1 MKLSS
6 RMFTLALAASLA
18 GSYARAE
25 EQHALL
31 TALSQTTISGWVN
44 TSAIWSPAAS
54 SEPILFQDSFDTDS
68 SANWNVFAGA
78 PSGVE
83 DYTVE
88 WAFDYSTNK
97 YVSGGVTNTIPP
109 APNSTGT
116 SRGVKLTV
124 NHNDETPET
133 AGVNIYPKNQVFTGD
148 FALRFDMWINY
159 NGPAGGGAGSTE
171 HTIFGINH
179 VGDKVNW
186 HFAPTSDGIF
196 FAVTG
201 EGGAGTN
208 PNSDYVSYE
217 GDPTGAPIKFIDA
230 DGGFLDRDGDGTF
243 EDEVPSDTEF
253 NLLFPSPPFETT
265 GMPSKN
271 WVQVEVRQVG
281 TTVTWLING
290 YVIAEKASTLGWT
303 SGNIMLGI
311 MDVFNSIANPRADN
325 FVIFDNVR
333 VVQLSGDA
341 RPRLTLAATAASA
354 SEPSTSGA
362 FTITRSGST
371 TSALTVT
378 LRVRGTAT
386 AGQDYAAIPLT
397 TNIPA
402 GAASLEIP
410 VSVINDL
417 RAEPVETVVL
427 DLVSNQAEYEVFAPM
442 TGTVEI
448 TDDNDVTS
456 INVAIANAFAY
467 EGIPSDTAAFRLSR
481 VGDNSGDLTVN
492 FSLSGTA
499 QSGTDYQ
506 SPGASV
512 VIPAGANDALVTITP
527 IDNTI
532 SNENRTVTLTL
543 AAGTGYTLGTVT
555 DGTVTIRNDDDGVAL
570 GNLLFSDNFDT
581 DTSADWTVFEAHPES
596 NRATFNYDY
605 SAVGVPVAPNTT
617 NGTTRGLKLEA
628 NIAGPTFTGLSVSP
642 TGEAFEG
649 NYRLSFDMWI
659 NYNGP
664 LPAGGTGST
673 MSFSAGVGTS
683 NNAAQFPGTAVDG
696 VLFSV
701 TGDGG
706 SGSDWRAYAA
716 TGAPLG
722 ASSGA
727 YAATGSET
735 GVLNNTNVYYAPF
748 GGAAAPEA
756 QLALFPDQ
764 TGLVSVGAPGI
775 AWHEVVIEKRGTNIS
790 WFVDNLRIATITL
803 TNKQIGSN
811 IFVGFFDINAT
822 QTGNQELSF
831 GLVDNLRVNALELS
845 QPPGEISITGVAR
858 SGNNIELTFT
868 APTNM
873 QSFVVEGSEA
883 VDGDYTPEPNVQFDT
898 VSSAGGITTRRATIP
913 ITTANRFFVVR
924 QQ

>member
-1 MKLSS
+1 M
-6 RMFTLALAASLA
+6 LALGASLA
-18 GSYARAE
+18 GSSVLAE
-25 EQHALL
+25 EQHALM
-31 TALSQTTISGWVN
+31 TALSQTAITGYVD
-44 TSAIWSPAAS
+44 TSAIWSRGAP
-54 SEPILFQDSFDTDS
+54 SEPILFQDNFDTDS

-83 DYTVE
+83 DYTVD

-124 NHNDETPET
+124 NHNDETAER
-133 AGVNIYPKNQVFTGD
+133 AGVNIYPKEKIFTGD
-148 FALRFDMWINY
+148 YALRFDMWINY
-159 NGPAGGGAGSTE
+159 NGPAGGGTGSTE
-171 HTIFGINH
+171 HAIFGINH
-179 VGDKVNW
+179 AGDKVNW
-186 HFAPTSDGIF
+186 HFASASDGIF

-217 GDPTGAPIKFIDA
+217 GDPGGAPLKFTDQ

-243 EDEVPSDTEF
+243 EEEVPGDSEF
-253 NLLFPSPPFETT
+253 NLLFPTPPFETT

-311 MDVFNSIANPRADN
+311 MDVFNSIANPREDN

-333 VVQLSGDA
+333 VVNLTGAAVPS
-341 RPRLTLAATAASA
+341 RLTLQSTAAAA
-354 SEPSTSGA
+354 SEPSTHGA
-362 FTITRSGST
+362 FTITRSGDLS
-371 TSALTVT
+371 SALTVN

-386 AGQDYAAIPLT
+386 AGQDYTAIPLM
-397 TNIPA
+397 TNVPA
-402 GAASLEIP
+402 GAATLEVP
-410 VSVINDL
+410 VSVINDA
-417 RAEPVETVVL
+417 RAESVETVIL
-427 DLVSNQAEYEVFAPM
+427 DLVANGTAYEVFAPM

-448 TDDNDVTS
+448 TDDNDVTA
-456 INVAIANAFAY
+456 INLAVANAFAY
-467 EGIPSDTAAFRLSR
+467 EGIPSDTAAFRVTR
-481 VGDNSGDLTVN
+481 VGDTSGDLTVN
-492 FSLSGTA
+492 YTLAGTGQA
-499 QSGTDYQ
+499 GTDYQ
-506 SPGASV
+506 NPGASV
-512 VIPAGANDALVTITP
+512 VIPAGASDALITIVP
-527 IDNTI
+527 IDNTV

-543 AAGTGYTLGTVT
+543 ASGTGYTLGTT
-555 DGTVTIRNDDDGVAL
+555 INGTVTIRNDDDGVEL
-570 GNLLFSDNFDT
+570 GEVLFSDNFDT
-581 DTSADWTVFEAHPES
+581 DTAAEWTVFEAHADN

-605 SAVGVPVAPNTT
+605 STIGIPAAPNTT
-617 NGTTRGLKLEA
+617 NSTTRGLKLEA
-628 NIAGPTFTGLSVSP
+628 NIAAPTFTGLSVSP
-642 TGEAFEG
+642 NGEAFEG
-649 NYRLSFDMWI
+649 DYRLSFDMWI

-706 SGSDWRAYAA
+706 SGTDWRAYVA

-727 YAATGSET
+727 YAATGTEL

-748 GGAAAPEA
+748 GGVAAPEA
-756 QLALFPDQ
+756 QLALYPDQ
-764 TGLVSVGAPGI
+764 TGLVSIGAPGL
-775 AWHEVVIEKRGTNIS
+775 AWHEVAIEKRGTNIS

-803 TNKQIGSN
+803 TNKPIGSN

-822 QTGNQELSF
+822 QTGNQDLAF
-831 GLVDNLRVNALELS
+831 GLVDNIRVNALES
-845 QPPGEISITGVAR
+845 SVPTGEINITGVVR
-858 SGNNIELTFT
+858 SGSNIELTFT
-868 APTNM
+868 APDSM
-873 QSFVVEGSEA
+873 QAFVVEGSA
-883 VDGDYTPEPNVQFDT
+883 TVDGDYAPEGNVQFAT

-913 ITTANRFFVVR
+913 VTTANRFFLVR